1 MNVSESCRQ
10 LDDVIPQH
18 AFGQQTVLGEHGLLP
33 KLLVFMLRIWPGGVG
48 STAKKNH
55 DSSSS
60 IIYAYKGE
68 RFTCSLMQPSA
79 EIFSDFCTAS
89 LYGNWFI
96 CWSAQY

>member
-33 KLLVFMLRIWPGGVG
+33 KLLVFMLRVWPGGVG
-48 STAKKNH
+48 STEKNIN

-60 IIYAYKGE
+60 IVVCLGLGFFNMTPRLRHRDVIL
-68 RFTCSLMQPSA
+68 FCMQ
-79 EIFSDFCTAS
+79 
-89 LYGNWFI
+89 
-96 CWSAQY
+96 